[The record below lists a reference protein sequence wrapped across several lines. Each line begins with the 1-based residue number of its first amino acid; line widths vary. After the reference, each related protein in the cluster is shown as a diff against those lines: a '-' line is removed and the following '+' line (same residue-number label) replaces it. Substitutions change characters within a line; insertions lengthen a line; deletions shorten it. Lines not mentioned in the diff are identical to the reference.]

1 MIVLNTVNKTNLFIN
16 LIIIITYIFLE
27 NPECPYSDDCLEE
40 FTPTE
45 LSTSEDIKTWLT
57 QISSR
62 DSSLFND
69 LQDTHTEDNSVT
81 SFNELLHSEVK
92 EILGDV
98 DDIGKLHGD
107 VEIFYEN
114 GDYLWAD
121 FIHGVKT
128 GPASLVFHNG
138 DHFQGDY
145 KDDYLHGLVIETIDY
160 CDLHNVRREVYY
172 RVFFLKYSFSE

>member
-1 MIVLNTVNKTNLFIN
+1 MLDIVCSYIVWSSCDQLKMFSKNICYYLSAWMRNICKSPHGLSFTNWLNTVNKTNLFIN
-16 LIIIITYIFLE
+16 LIIITYIFLE

-114 GDYLWAD
+114 GDYLWA
-121 FIHGVKT
+121 
-128 GPASLVFHNG
+128 
-138 DHFQGDY
+138 
-145 KDDYLHGLVIETIDY
+145 ETNR
-160 CDLHNVRREVYY
+160 H
-172 RVFFLKYSFSE
+172 K